1 MGKRKCVG
9 GRREISQA
17 PSPRTPC
24 PLLLKPLLSMV
35 SLTSDPL
42 KTRGSG
48 SDGVMVKAFSGARML
63 NSADEKSLYPR
74 PIPSEE
80 ALHFDSPGAPTTLT
94 PVKT

>member
-1 MGKRKCVG
+1 MG

-17 PSPRTPC
+17 PSPCTPC
-24 PLLLKPLLSMV
+24 PLLLEPLLSMV

-48 SDGVMVKAFSGARML
+48 SDGAMVKAFSGARML
-63 NSADEKSLYPR
+63 YLADEKSLYSH

-80 ALHFDSPGAPTTLT
+80 PLHFDPLGP
-94 PVKT
+94 PPP

>member
-17 PSPRTPC
+17 PSPHTPC
-24 PLLLKPLLSMV
+24 PLLLEPLLSMV

-42 KTRGSG
+42 TTRGSG
-48 SDGVMVKAFSGARML
+48 TDGVMVKAFSGARML

-80 ALHFDSPGAPTTLT
+80 ALHLDPLGP
-94 PVKT
+94 PPP